1 MTGRSGRAVLVG
13 SMLLVALPAHAGMT
27 VYGLRDV
34 YRLRFQEL
42 SFFLLLFLVCTLALK
57 FLWNH
62 AVKGFPS
69 LPRLKFFQAGALALL
84 LGLVMLV
91 ILTMISGIREVL
103 TPGAWRHQGTSYRL
117 NDPAQEP
124 ARQRSL
130 EHLRSAL
137 FQYAATHDGKFPAND
152 FTPEI
157 ADKLWESPEQNG
169 THYIYSGGLT
179 TGYTNGL
186 LAIEPLAFGE
196 SRFVLLT
203 DGKIERRSHADIEA
217 WLASTN
223 RP

>member
-1 MTGRSGRAVLVG
+1 MTGRSTGAVLAVG
-13 SMLLVALPAHAGMT
+13 MLLIAPHAHAGMT

-34 YRLRFQEL
+34 YRLRIEEL
-42 SFFLLLFLVCTLALK
+42 SFFLLLFIVCVFALK

-124 ARQRSL
+124 ARRRSL
-130 EHLRSAL
+130 EHLRTAL
-137 FQYAATHDGKFPAND
+137 FQYAAAHGGKFPAND

-157 ADKLWESPEQNG
+157 SDKLWESPDQNG
-169 THYIYSGGLT
+169 THYIYSSGLT
-179 TGYTNGL
+179 TNHAGGL

-196 SRFVLLT
+196 SRFVLLA
-203 DGKIERRSHADIEA
+203 DGKIELRSHADIEN

>member
-1 MTGRSGRAVLVG
+1 MHGRSPGAVVALA
-13 SMLLVALPAHAGMT
+13 MLLVAARAQAGMT

-34 YRLRFQEL
+34 YSLRFEEL
-42 SFFLLLFLVCTLALK
+42 SFFLLLFIVCVFALK

-69 LPRLKFFQAGALALL
+69 MPRLKFLQAGALALL

-117 NDPAQEP
+117 NDPALEP
-124 ARQRSL
+124 TRLRSL
-130 EHLRSAL
+130 EHLRTAL
-137 FQYAATHDGKFPAND
+137 FQYAAAHDGRFPAND
-152 FTPEI
+152 FTPDI
-157 ADKLWESPEQNG
+157 SDKLWESPDQNG
-169 THYIYSGGLT
+169 THYIYSNGLT
-179 TGYTNGL
+179 TSHTNGL

-196 SRFVLLT
+196 SRFVLLA
-203 DGKIERRSHADIEA
+203 DGRIERRSHADIEA

>member
-1 MTGRSGRAVLVG
+1 
-13 SMLLVALPAHAGMT
+13 MLLIAPRAHAGMT

-34 YRLRFQEL
+34 YRLRIEEL
-42 SFFLLLFLVCTLALK
+42 SFFLLLFVVCVFALK

-69 LPRLKFFQAGALALL
+69 LPRLKFFQAGALAML

-124 ARQRSL
+124 ARRRSL
-130 EHLRSAL
+130 EHLRTAL
-137 FQYAATHDGKFPAND
+137 FQYAAAHDGKFPAND
-152 FTPEI
+152 FIPDI
-157 ADKLWESPEQNG
+157 PDKLWESPDQNG
-169 THYIYSGGLT
+169 THYIYSGGLST
-179 TGYTNGL
+179 SQTNGL
-186 LAIEPLAFGE
+186 LAIEPLVFGE
-196 SRFVLLT
+196 SRFVLFT
-203 DGKIERRSHADIEA
+203 DGRIERCSHADIET